1 MQIALLIA
9 YVECY
14 FHTPTHTHTPGTL
27 YTGKQS
33 QLRQLQLGFDIIKY
47 NLMQQLSG
55 NWS

>member
-9 YVECY
+9 YVESY
-14 FHTPTHTHTPGTL
+14 FHTPTHTPGAL
-27 YTGKQS
+27 YTSKQS

-47 NLMQQLSG
+47 NLMQQLPG